1 MNVSSDQQR
10 FHQWRLVLVAISL
23 LVGLPLVCAQ
33 TQGPSFELQ
42 VLPILSENCF
52 HCHGPDE
59 RQRKAGLRLD
69 SLTAASSLLKSGAR
83 AIVPGDSSSSELIAR
98 IHSADP
104 DEVMPPD
111 DSGKA
116 LSAAQVSVLERWIQH
131 GASYSVHWAY
141 RPLQDSAVPTLAS
154 GLEALNAIDG
164 FVFSR
169 LEREGVKP
177 APSVDRYGLIKR
189 LHYDLL
195 GLLPSPEDVQSFVE
209 DGQPNAYE
217 RLVTRLLESEHFG
230 ERWGRHWLD
239 KARYADSD
247 GYEKDN
253 PRPHAWKYRDWV
265 IRAFNDDMPFDQFTI
280 EQLAGDLLPEATEN
294 QYLATAFHRQTLT
307 NTEGG
312 TNREQ
317 WRVAAVMDRTE
328 TTGSVWLGLTV
339 GCARCHTHKYD
350 AISHHEYYQLYAYFN
365 NGDETTKPMAKSH
378 SALVHYEQQKP
389 KYDRQWSG
397 LDLQI
402 KARIASLESSRTQW
416 EAQLRQAL
424 LAGKVEGISDSLKEA
439 VLKTEAA
446 RDEKE
451 IKTVRDYFHQQDEA
465 LVSLRR
471 SAEELKKTEPKSPYL
486 NIRIVTQRTEES
498 RTTHVL
504 ERGEFSKP
512 LDEVIPGVL
521 SVLPDIEPRVPES
534 VGDRLDFARWLVSE
548 ENPLTPRVIV
558 NQIWANLFGEGL
570 VATRNDFGVRG
581 ELPSHPAL
589 LDHLAR
595 TFIDRGWS
603 RKELIRYIVMS
614 ATYRQSSHHRPE
626 LLDRDPKNRW
636 LARQNRFRVE
646 AEIVRDIYLDAG
658 GLLSKTLGGPSVF
671 PPTSKDVVALTYNS
685 SVKWNVSPGED
696 KYRRGIYT
704 FFKRTAPHPNL
715 MTFDCPDSNTTC
727 VERNRSNTP
736 LAALATLNNEVFV
749 EAAKG
754 FSHRVLSWEKANDRE
769 RMQAAFLAATIR
781 KAGPEELD
789 ALMDLLSVSLAY
801 YRKHPEEAQRFL
813 GGVSQEG
820 RNPVDVAAWAA
831 TLRIVLNLDEVITR
845 S

>member
-1 MNVSSDQQR
+1 MGQ
-10 FHQWRLVLVAISL
+10 
-23 LVGLPLVCAQ
+23 VGE
-33 TQGPSFELQ
+33 PSFERD

-52 HCHGPDE
+52 HCHGPDSG
-59 RQRKAGLRLD
+59 QRKAGLRLD
-69 SLTAASSLLKSGAR
+69 SFAAAGALLKSGAR
-83 AIVPGDSSSSELIAR
+83 AIVPGDPEASELMKR
-98 IHSADP
+98 LHSDDP
-104 DEVMPPD
+104 DDVMPPG
-111 DSGKA
+111 DSGKT
-116 LSAAQVSVLERWIQH
+116 LSAGQISILERWIQH
-131 GASYSVHWAY
+131 GASYEVHWAY
-141 RPLQDSAVPTLAS
+141 RPLRDDPVPMLSPGS
-154 GLEALNAIDG
+154 GALNAIDG
-164 FVFSR
+164 FVFSQ
-169 LEREGVKP
+169 LEKEGVEP
-177 APSVDRYGLIKR
+177 APSVDRYGQIKR
-189 LHYDLL
+189 LYYDLL
-195 GLLPSPEDVQSFVE
+195 GLLPSREELQSFVE
-209 DGQPNAYE
+209 DEQPDAYG
-217 RLVTRLLESEHFG
+217 RLVTRLLDSEHFG

-265 IRAFNDDMPFDQFTI
+265 IRAFNDDMPFDRFTI
-280 EQLAGDLLPEATEN
+280 EQLAGDLLPDATEE

-317 WRVAAVMDRTE
+317 WRVAAVMDRAE

-350 AISHHEYYQLYAYFN
+350 SISHQEYYQFYAYFN

-378 SALVHYEQQKP
+378 AALAIFEREKP
-389 KYDRQWSG
+389 GFDKQWSE
-397 LDLQI
+397 LDALI
-402 KARIASLESSRTQW
+402 KTRIAALEPSRSEW
-416 EAQLRQAL
+416 EARLRKTL
-424 LAGKVEGISDSLKEA
+424 LTGDVEGISDSVKESLLKSE
-439 VLKTEAA
+439 TA

-451 IKTVRDYFHQQDEA
+451 TKVVRDYFQQQDEE
-465 LVSLRR
+465 LKSLRKT
-471 SAEELKKTEPKSPYL
+471 AAELKKTEPISPFL
-486 NIRIVTQRTEES
+486 NIRVVTQRAEDARIT
-498 RTTHVL
+498 RIL

-512 LDEVIPGVL
+512 LDVVVPGVL
-521 SVLPDIEPRVPES
+521 SVLPNINPRKLGSE
-534 VGDRLDFARWLVSE
+534 GDRLDFARWLVSD
-548 ENPLTPRVIV
+548 ENPLTPRVVV
-558 NQIWANLFGEGL
+558 NHIWANLFGEGL

-595 TFIDRGWS
+595 TLIDRGWS

-614 ATYRQSSHHRPE
+614 ATYRQSSNHRPE
-626 LLDRDPKNRW
+626 LVDRDPKNRW

-646 AEIVRDIYLDAG
+646 AEIVRDLYLDAG
-658 GLLSKTLGGPSVF
+658 GLLSKTVGGPSVF

-696 KYRRGIYT
+696 RYRRGIYT

-754 FSHRVLSWEKANDRE
+754 FAQRVLSWKEDNDRE
-769 RMQAAFLAATIR
+769 RMQAAFLTATIR
-781 KAGPEELD
+781 QAAPVELD
-789 ALMDLLSVSLAY
+789 ALLELLSMSQGY
-801 YRKHPEEAQRFL
+801 YQEHPEEAEQLL
-813 GGVSQEG
+813 GDSSNNVADPGKL
-820 RNPVDVAAWAA
+820 AAWTA